1 MKRRKHRK
9 LREIYINELINI
21 IENSEE
27 YQQFL
32 ETNERYKKFVE
43 EKQKLRTWGSIIL

>member
-1 MKRRKHRK
+1 MKRRKHQK

-43 EKQKLRTWGSIIL
+43 ENKN